1 MCLALKLLRI
11 GDPIMDAVF
20 IAISVAFFAL
30 TWGFV
35 VLCEKV

>member
-1 MCLALKLLRI
+1 MLT
-11 GDPIMDAVF
+11 MDAVF
-20 IAISVAFFAL
+20 IAISVVLFAL